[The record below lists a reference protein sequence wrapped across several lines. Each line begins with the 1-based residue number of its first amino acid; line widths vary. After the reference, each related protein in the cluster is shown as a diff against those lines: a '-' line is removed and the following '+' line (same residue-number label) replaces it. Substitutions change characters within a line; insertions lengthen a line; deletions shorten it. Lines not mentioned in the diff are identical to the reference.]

1 MAPSPRTRPRAGARL
16 TAVGLLAAVA
26 LGSGLLAAADTPG
39 KAKAADRGDK
49 MPSATVLDHDGKKVE
64 LAEAWSRRPAI
75 IVFYR
80 GDW

>member
-1 MAPSPRTRPRAGARL
+1 M
-16 TAVGLLAAVA
+16 LAAVA
-26 LGSGLLAAADTPG
+26 LGSGLLASADTPG
-39 KAKAADRGDK
+39 KAKSQAAGPGDE

-64 LAEAWSRRPAI
+64 LAEAWARRPAI